1 MATYKSTGYTIAT
14 DGTGKKNAPTSWSG
28 ITYRYEQYI
37 VLAAETPLGTS
48 DMVQIMTIPS
58 GVRILPQSF
67 VIISDLEAS
76 ATVDIGYAAHTT
88 QSTGAA
94 VAVDDDAFCTV
105 IAADSARTV
114 THFHE
119 STTHDTGYVTTGE
132 MVLTLSLG
140 AGTSV
145 SGDTF
150 DFHIMYADPN

>member
-1 MATYKSTGYTIAT
+1 MATYYSTEYTT
-14 DGTGKKNAPTSWSG
+14 HRDGPDKNAPHTSNG
-28 ITYRYEQYI
+28 VVYEYAQFTGQA
-37 VLAAETPLGTS
+37 LSSS
-48 DMVQIMTIPS
+48 DTVELMKIPS

-67 VIISDLEAS
+67 IIISDLESS
-76 ATVDIGYAAHTT
+76 ATVNVGYAAHTAQT
-88 QSTGAA
+88 DGSA
-94 VAVDDDAFCTV
+94 VAVDVDAFCSV

-132 MVLTLSLG
+132 MILTLGLG

-150 DFHIMYADPN
+150 DMHIMYCKG

>member
-1 MATYKSTGYTIAT
+1 MADYKSTEYTTAT
-14 DGTGKKNAPTSWSG
+14 AGTGEKNAPTSWSG
-28 ITYRYEQYI
+28 VTYRHSNYTVGSVTQT
-37 VLAAETPLGTS
+37 AS
-48 DMVQIMTIPS
+48 DMVSIMTIPS

-67 VIISDLEAS
+67 VIISDLESS

-119 STTHDTGYVTTGE
+119 STTHDSGYVTTGE
-132 MVLTLSLG
+132 MVLTMSLG
-140 AGTSV
+140 AGTAV
-145 SGDTF
+145 TGDTF

>member
-105 IAADSARTV
+105 IDAASARTV

-132 MVLTLSLG
+132 MILTLSLG
-140 AGTSV
+140 AGTAV
-145 SGDTF
+145 TGDTF
-150 DFHIMYADPN
+150 DFHIMYAEAN

>member
-1 MATYKSTGYTIAT
+1 MADYKSTEYTTAT
-14 DGTGKKNAPTSWSG
+14 AGTGAKNAPTSWSG
-28 ITYRYEQYI
+28 VTYRYARFTGQA
-37 VLAAETPLGTS
+37 LSAS
-48 DMVQIMTIPS
+48 DMVSIMTIPS

-67 VIISDLEAS
+67 VIISDLETS
-76 ATVDIGYAAHTT
+76 ATVDVGYAAHTT

-105 IAADSARTV
+105 IDAASARTV

>member
-1 MATYKSTGYTIAT
+1 MATYKSTEYTNAT
-14 DGTGKKNAPTSWSG
+14 DGAGTKNAPTSWSG
-28 ITYRYEQYI
+28 VTYRHANYTVGAVTQT
-37 VLAAETPLGTS
+37 AS
-48 DMVQIMTIPS
+48 DMVQIMVIPS

-76 ATVDIGYAAHTT
+76 ATVDIGYAVHTT

-119 STTHDTGYVTTGE
+119 STTHDSGYVTTGE
-132 MVLTLSLG
+132 LILTMSLG
-140 AGTSV
+140 AGTAV
-145 SGDTF
+145 AGDTF
-150 DFHIMYADPN
+150 DFHVMYADPN